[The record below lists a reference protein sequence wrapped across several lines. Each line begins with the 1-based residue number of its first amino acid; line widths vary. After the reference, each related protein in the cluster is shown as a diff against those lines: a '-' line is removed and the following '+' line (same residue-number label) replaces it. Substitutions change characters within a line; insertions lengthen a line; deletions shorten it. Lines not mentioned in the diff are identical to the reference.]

1 MNFWCAFLVHPEVFI
16 HPPSPTNSYTVKQQ
30 RGIKLTCSW
39 NQNIYPPVNRFR
51 NSTVASIVPGEC
63 SLVNISLSLIPTCII
78 LRNDIYYC
86 VSQLLVCIIPPDEQL
101 CGPDSVTKLGVDT
114 IVDISKLEA
123 TNTTL
128 INFFKTS
135 TALENDYVCR
145 AESALGSAQ
154 EAISLIVQGS
164 VLNVFVTSFC

>member
-1 MNFWCAFLVHPEVFI
+1 M
-16 HPPSPTNSYTVKQQ
+16 
-30 RGIKLTCSW
+30 
-39 NQNIYPPVNRFR
+39 
-51 NSTVASIVPGEC
+51 
-63 SLVNISLSLIPTCII
+63 
-78 LRNDIYYC
+78 
-86 VSQLLVCIIPPDEQL
+86 
-101 CGPDSVTKLGVDT
+101 DT

-123 TNTTL
+123 TNATL

-135 TALENDYVCR
+135 TALPTDENDYVCR